1 MSQRPI
7 DTLCVALQAELDSD
21 PSGGG
26 IPSLLSAYQAKHS
39 DWNDWAMWSEGR
51 YTRNLVSRRDSFELL
66 LLCWK
71 PGTQSPIHDHAGQNC
86 WMAVLEGELEEVYYS
101 EPKDADDSAQVFV
114 AKGRVQSYAEGEVAA
129 IDDSIAYHLTRPA
142 GAARAV
148 SMHLYAKAIDSC
160 RTFCPET
167 GPSEEMA
174 LSYHSVRGELVG
186 DTSAETIRNRFSL
199 SGSGAK
205 Y

>member
-7 DTLCVALQAELDSD
+7 DTLCAALQAEFDSD
-21 PSGGG
+21 PSGGA

-39 DWNDWAMWSEGR
+39 DWNDWTMWSEGR
-51 YTRNLVSRRDSFELL
+51 YTRNLVSRCDSFELL
-66 LLCWK
+66 LLCWS
-71 PGTQSPIHDHAGQNC
+71 PCTQSPIHDHAGQNC

-114 AKGRVQSYAEGEVAA
+114 EKGRVQSYAEGEVAA
-129 IDDSIAYHLTRPA
+129 IDDSIAYHLTQPA
-142 GAARAV
+142 GDARAV

-167 GPSEEMA
+167 GPSENMA

-186 DTSAETIRNRFSL
+186 NTPAETIRNRFSL
-199 SGSGAK
+199 SASGAK
-205 Y
+205 H